1 MENKKK
7 ICFVICPIGKP
18 NSETRKRSDSV
29 LKNIIRPV
37 LKKEYEIIRS
47 DKISRVGN
55 ITSQIIDY
63 LTKADLVIAD
73 LSSLNPNVFYELA
86 IRHTTGRPYIQLIQ
100 TGEKLPF
107 DIAYIRTIEI
117 SPQDIDSLKTTK
129 QQLKEVV
136 NAINFREITD
146 SPISHHHLDIVNILH
161 KYMPEA
167 EVYKGNKFTMFRS
180 REKMIQYFDV
190 MFDMATSGDDFW
202 AQGVGHTSYSPN
214 FIGRIGELIDK
225 GVNFKFIINGKSQH
239 AKDFLY
245 ELDKVPKLERKVAP
259 QNTLRLFGLS
269 NKEVIISLP
278 YPLPPYE
285 ALVIKDKDLI
295 TILRNWFYK
304 RFQELDGTTL

>member
-1 MENKKK
+1 METKKK
-7 ICFVICPIGKP
+7 ICFVISPIGKP

-47 DKISRVGN
+47 DKISKVGN

-86 IRHTTGRPYIQLIQ
+86 IRHTTGKPYIQLIQ

-107 DIAYIRTIEI
+107 DIAYIRSIEF

-146 SPISHHHLDIVNILH
+146 SPISHHHSEIVDILH

-190 MFDMATSGDDFW
+190 MFDMAKSGDDFW

-285 ALVIKDKDLI
+285 ALVIKDKDLV
-295 TILRNWFYK
+295 TILRNWFYN